1 MKKINYYYN
10 KTINIVSYSSYEYLD
25 KVLALNNSIKKYKN
39 VKLYLLALD
48 MKIYNFI
55 QKENKEITCYY
66 PKIAKTNFNKNFAQ
80 NVSIGRLKF
89 AEYLLTK
96 KKLPNLHLVDSDIY
110 FFSDPSNLKKIV
122 KNYDMA
128 FCYHDANKNNCN
140 TDNKYGIFNA
150 GYLYFKNSP
159 NTKKILKRYISL
171 CKKKVDY
178 SVTENNVKNI
188 FADQTYL
195 EFLTEEFKNIL
206 KVKDKSINRGPWNI
220 ERYKIKVTNG
230 ELFLDNK
237 KLIFYHFSGLKKI
250 FNNLYS
256 LGLRMYVNNKTEI
269 QKKIYIK
276 YIKELKEIN
285 MKYKIKKINIKKLHI
300 KGNKINSLLNIIIK
314 KDFLFHF
321 K

>member
-1 MKKINYYYN
+1 MKKINYYYD

-25 KVLALNNSIKKYKN
+25 KILALNNSIKKYKN

-66 PKIAKTNFNKNFAQ
+66 PNIAKTNFNKNFAQ
-80 NVSIGRLKF
+80 NMSIGKLNF

-128 FCYHDANKNNCN
+128 FCYHDTINNNYN

-159 NTKKILKRYISL
+159 NAKKILKRYITL

-195 EFLTEEFKNIL
+195 EYLTKEFKNIL
-206 KVKDKSINRGPWNI
+206 KVKDKSVNKGPWNI
-220 ERYKIKVTNG
+220 GRYKIKVTNR

-237 KLIFYHFSGLKKI
+237 KLIFYHFSGVIKI

-269 QKKIYIK
+269 KKKIYLK

-285 MKYKIKKINIKKLHI
+285 MKYKIKKDNIKKLHI

-314 KDFLFHF
+314 KDFLFYF